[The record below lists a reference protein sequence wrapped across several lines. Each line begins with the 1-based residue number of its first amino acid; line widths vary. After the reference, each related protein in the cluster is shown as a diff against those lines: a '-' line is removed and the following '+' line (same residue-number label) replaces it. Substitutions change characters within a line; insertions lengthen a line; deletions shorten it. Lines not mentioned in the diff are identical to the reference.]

1 MFDLASTPDPVPD
14 RPVNTTGLRVATL
27 NDQYRHHSATDVLK
41 GALGNAGN
49 IALVSAFGAESV
61 VLLHMT
67 ALIAPATPVLFI
79 DTQMLFPETLAYQK
93 KLCAW
98 LGLDNLTTVRA
109 RDIARV
115 DPDGL
120 LHKHDPDACCDLR
133 KFAPLQLALAP
144 FDGWIT
150 GRKRFQSGTRA
161 AMDFFEVEPGP
172 NLDSG
177 RIKVNPLAHWAPE
190 DVQTYMQENALPRHP
205 LVARGFPSIGCAPC
219 TTPVKP
225 GEAPRAGRWRKSDKD
240 ECGIHFVD
248 GRMVRGKVRT

>member
-1 MFDLASTPDPVPD
+1 MFDLAKALPDPVPEQSGD
-14 RPVNTTGLRVATL
+14 TLNIRVATL
-27 NDQYRHHSATDVLK
+27 NARYRHHSATDVLN
-41 GALGNAGN
+41 GALRDAGT

-79 DTQMLFPETLAYQK
+79 DTQMLFPETLAYQQ

-98 LGLDNLTTVRA
+98 LGLGNLTTVRA
-109 RDIARV
+109 GNIAQI

-120 LHKHDPDACCDLR
+120 LPKHDPDACCHLR

-161 AMDFFEVEPGP
+161 QLDFFEAEPGA
-172 NLDSG
+172 G
-177 RIKVNPLAHWAPE
+177 RIKVNPLAHWAPI

-205 LVARGFPSIGCAPC
+205 LVAHGFASIGCAPC

-225 GEAPRAGRWRKSDKD
+225 GEDPRAGRWRKSNKD
-240 ECGIHFVD
+240 ECGLHFVN
-248 GRMVRGKVRT
+248 GAAVRGKVER